1 MKNMK
6 KLLCILAAALLLGTG
21 ASADEGMWLLPLLQ
35 KMNAGAMKDL
45 GCRLTPDQIY
55 SINHSSLKDAI
66 VQFGGGCT
74 GEMISKEGLLVT
86 NHHCGYSSIQS
97 LSSDEHNYL
106 EDGYWAMDRSQELPV
121 PGLTVTFLVS
131 MEDVT
136 GIVEANEAQFRKA
149 FADSAD
155 AGRLVA
161 EAMARWEKTFEEE
174 AVADTPAC
182 TARVQS
188 FYNDNVYYLIKYKTY
203 RDVRFVG
210 APPASIGKFGG
221 ETDNWMWPR
230 HTGDFSMFRVYAGKD
245 NLPADYSLENV
256 PYEPAQA
263 LKVSLKGIQEGDF
276 TMIMGYP
283 GRTQRFQTVAQ
294 LEQMM
299 AQHDISIDART
310 LRQDIMKKYMEASP
324 SVRLKYAD
332 KYAGS
337 SNGWKKWIGERKAF
351 KDLDIIGRERE
362 KEAAF
367 TKWVNK
373 NGKRKARY
381 GKALDDI
388 AEGVARNAPNMLAV
402 QLLAETVLNIELLDN
417 ANYFARQYQTAL
429 RTQPGDTAAA
439 LDAAFAAM
447 EDIYAD
453 YYEPLDREETAAL
466 LEHYRS
472 HADTSCFLQG
482 LGGDFATMDLKAYAA
497 RLFNESIFTS
507 PEKLKTVYAEGF
519 GRLRED
525 PAVTLLNAAVDVFF
539 SLQSGIDEEAEN
551 KIAEG
556 SKAFTAG
563 LLEKNKGAAS
573 YPDANFTMRLTYGT
587 VQPYSPK
594 DALTYRYYTTIY
606 GVIEKE
612 NPDDYEFRVPA
623 KLIDLYNKKDYGKY
637 AMADGNLPVC
647 FLTTND
653 ITGGNS
659 GSPVLDAEG
668 RLIGLAFDGN
678 WESMSSDVMFEPKLQ
693 RCICVD
699 IRYVLFLV
707 DKFGGAG
714 YLLKEMEIEQ

>member
-1 MKNMK
+1 MK

-149 FADSAD
+149 FADSAE

-245 NLPADYSLENV
+245 NLPADYSPENV

-362 KEAAF
+362 KEEAF

-388 AEGVARNAPNMLAV
+388 AEGVERNAPNMLAV